1 MSWCDLTDPLDG
13 PSRTW
18 DPEYD
23 DPAFQALVAEL
34 GFTPDPP
41 PAVLEGTVVQVGKD
55 ATW

>member
-1 MSWCDLTDPLDG
+1 MSWCDL
-13 PSRTW
+13 TW

-41 PAVLEGTVVQVGKD
+41 PPVLEGTVVAVGRD